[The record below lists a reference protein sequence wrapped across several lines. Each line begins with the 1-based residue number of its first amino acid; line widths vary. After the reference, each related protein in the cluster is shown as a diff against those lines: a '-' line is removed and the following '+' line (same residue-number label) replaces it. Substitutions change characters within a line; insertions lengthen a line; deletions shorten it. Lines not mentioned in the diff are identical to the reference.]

1 VIEFNIQP
9 VIRIV
14 ATGTG
19 IAKEVLMHVV
29 FEVAVHTVVG
39 CIAMFRCWRVTAAAV
54 GFVVFTDQFEVG
66 KQVIEACLDQM
77 QYVGITTFMIGMAG
91 GASFSRNV
99 IGFSMEALV
108 VLNVLRDIF
117 MAVATQAILS
127 RAVKRNVAGRTAG
140 LEIRVPAN
148 EFAGHDQRLNS
159 LSVSGNTCETSK
171 HYNKSRQSVS
181 SKNHLVHM
189 YSQHV
194 QQG

>member
-1 VIEFNIQP
+1 MAVS
-9 VIRIV
+9 
-14 ATGTG
+14 TG
-19 IAKEVLMHVV
+19 IAKKILMHVV
-29 FEVAVHTVVG
+29 FEVTVHTVVG
-39 CIAMFRCWRVTAAAV
+39 CIAMFRCRRVTAATV
-54 GFVVFTDQFEVG
+54 GFAVFTDQFEVR
-66 KQVIEACLDQM
+66 KQVIEACLDQIH
-77 QYVGITTFMIGMAG
+77 YVGITTFMIGMAG

-108 VLNVLRDIF
+108 ILDIFRDIF
-117 MAVATQAILS
+117 MAVATQAVLS
-127 RAVKRNVAGRTAG
+127 RAVKRNVAGRTIG

-159 LSVSGNTCETSK
+159 LSVSGKTCETSK

-189 YSQHV
+189 YSQYV